1 MCIQIE
7 IMETK
12 DIRWEQRFSNFRK
25 ALLKLSEGAE
35 IMLDKITDLEK
46 EGVIQRFEFTHELAW
61 NVIKDYLEYQGNTS
75 ITGSRDAT
83 REAFKLGLV
92 SNGEVW
98 MDMIVSR
105 NKTSHMY
112 DENTAN
118 EIFEK
123 VINQYYPLFLELQH
137 KMESLTSSNV

>member
-25 ALLKLSEGAE
+25 ALLKLSEGTD
-35 IMLDKITDLEK
+35 IQLDKITDLEK

-83 REAFKLGLV
+83 REAFKVGLV

-105 NKTSHMY
+105 NKTSHLY

-123 VINQYYPLFLELQH
+123 VINQYYPLFLELKH
-137 KMESLTSSNV
+137 KMESLTNSNV